1 MIKALLSLSS
11 GNTFWDSN
19 KLTVLSFDSLVFS
32 NGKIVVHNV
41 GGYERI
47 CFTVK
52 YSRMF
57 AEFVFK
63 SENSH

>member
-11 GNTFWDSN
+11 GNSFWDSN
-19 KLTVLSFDSLVFS
+19 KLTVLSFDSFVFS

-47 CFTVK
+47 
-52 YSRMF
+52 
-57 AEFVFK
+57 FV
-63 SENSH
+63 SL